1 MVDVAVSEVALWRA
15 VAVFRVL
22 ALAYAGIVLALTA
35 DEYAHPV
42 GAWLVMAA
50 MAAWTVVAV
59 LAYERPARRTTPLLV
74 LDLAVA
80 AGAVLATR
88 LVDDVN
94 RAATDTLTL
103 PTFWAAAPVL
113 AWALALGAWWAAG
126 AAVLI
131 GIADVVERGRVALPT
146 VHNAV
151 LLLVAGVIVG
161 YGAAL
166 VRRGERAYASALRVE
181 AASRER
187 ERLAR
192 DIHDSVLQVLA
203 LVARR
208 GAEAGGEAAEIGRLA
223 GEQEAALR
231 ALVARGRTA
240 AASSGET
247 VDVRE
252 LLSARAG
259 SAVTVSTPAT
269 PVLLTHAVAEELVAA
284 VGAAL
289 DNVRRHAPG
298 AQAWV
303 LLEDADDAVVVSV
316 RDAGPGFEPGRLEAA
331 AAQGRLGVARSLRG
345 RVADLGGSVDI
356 LSAPGAGTEVELRL
370 PRRVP
375 Q

>member
-1 MVDVAVSEVALWRA
+1 VVDVAVSEVALWRA
-15 VAVFRVL
+15 VAAFRLL
-22 ALAYAGIVLALTA
+22 ALAYAAVVLALTA
-35 DEYAHPV
+35 HEYAHPV

-88 LVDDVN
+88 LVDDAG

-113 AWALALGAWWAAG
+113 AWALARGAWRAAG
-126 AAVLI
+126 AAALI

-269 PVLLTHAVAEELVAA
+269 PVLLTHAVAQELVAA

-303 LLEDADDAVVVSV
+303 LLEEADDAVVVSV
-316 RDAGPGFEPGRLEAA
+316 RDDGPGFEPGRLEEAA
-331 AAQGRLGVARSLRG
+331 TQGRLGVARSLRG

-356 LSAPGAGTEVELRL
+356 LSTPGAGTEVELRL

-375 Q
+375 R